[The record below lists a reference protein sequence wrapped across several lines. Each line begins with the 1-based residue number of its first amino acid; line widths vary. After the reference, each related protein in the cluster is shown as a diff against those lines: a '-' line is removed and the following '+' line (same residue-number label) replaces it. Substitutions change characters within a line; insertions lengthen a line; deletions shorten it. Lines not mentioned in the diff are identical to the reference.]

1 MNNRTVCLM
10 AVPLVFFAVAL
21 VRVPAGAASD
31 MVEISVE
38 ITEINNTRA
47 RELGIR
53 WFDTVQAGEIAKT
66 MADQVPET
74 LPDLPTL
81 IDMSD
86 WKRFTALT
94 AELKILAEKGAAQ
107 ILSKPKLV
115 ARSGSSAKF
124 LVGGEF
130 PVVAEGATSS
140 SIEWKEYGI
149 KTEMTPRILEDGQ
162 IDLTLKT
169 EVSRLD
175 WANRVRD
182 FPAIATRMATSSV
195 RVRSGQTIAL
205 AGLIET
211 QHNDNTV
218 GIPLLM
224 DIPLL
229 GHLFSRKSK
238 VESKTNVL
246 IFVTPRILE

>member
-1 MNNRTVCLM
+1 MRNRRALLSLL
-10 AVPLVFFAVAL
+10 PLVFVAL
-21 VRVPAGAASD
+21 TFVTVPLHAAGD
-31 MVEISVE
+31 MVEIAVE
-38 ITEINNTRA
+38 ITEINNMRA

-53 WFDTVQAGEIAKT
+53 WFDTVQAGEIAT
-66 MADQVPET
+66 TVADQVPDT
-74 LPDLPTL
+74 LPDLPTI
-81 IDMSD
+81 IDVAD

-115 ARSGSSAKF
+115 ARSGTSAKF

-162 IDLTLKT
+162 IDLTLTT

-182 FPAIATRMATSSV
+182 FPAIATRVATSSV

-211 QHNDNTV
+211 RRDDNAV

-238 VESKTNVL
+238 VESKSNVL